1 MLYPKTLLR
10 LAALLVGIFALWS
23 CGLGAAFAQEP
34 PRPVT
39 AWRVVEL
46 NGVPTRPESFALPDG
61 DVVVLRRLTPGRY
74 TLERLGPDLTPR
86 WATPLTLPEPKGSA
100 SLGDLFGAGVVSSE
114 ARVAASS
121 SRALLHTDGA
131 ALIVAVDGA
140 KVVGHRVELHSGVAR
155 VQTLA
160 EAEDDRTSLSFAASG
175 GHVAVMAEPPKG
187 EGRFVYVFD
196 EQLRL
201 IHETRF
207 VPAEDELGLWVSPQG
222 GLVRAWVDDKDDS
235 VRVARLDVQAPEI
248 RLETGRS
255 RAGIGR
261 LAFGP
266 EGQIALLVTLESS
279 RGRPQAF
286 LLAELDFVTGA
297 ATYRSELP
305 KELLLTGTGE
315 GDLLSF
321 ELVELLYAPDGSL
334 LAHGQFVQQVALVS
348 SSPTGFG
355 GVTLTTDVQVR
366 YGQVL
371 LWSFVGDG
379 RLRWTRAVPLAQTS
393 DLASAAVDTGY
404 RLELDDDEARVLY
417 VHTPTRIEVL
427 QGRQITRAV
436 VAQPITLKDG
446 ALGPREDLVALSRNE
461 TWLRVMSARAG
472 DDYFV
477 MTLTRADTLQGL
489 MGRVALTEEP
499 PISLPFA
506 PPAEASQDSEA
517 YAAGYLVGHKTGF
530 TDVTGLAGA
539 YGGGVGVAATGVGM
553 TAAWALSGFNPGV
566 CLLGAGAGCLVGA
579 GVARTTLGAPRL
591 SPWSEMSPDFQAG
604 YAEGYQRGRRQRQV
618 RWAAVGGVVGGVAV
632 GAGLLSA
639 EALLND

>member
-1 MLYPKTLLR
+1 MLHPKTLLR
-10 LAALLVGIFALWS
+10 LSVLLLALLLGLLRSPGAL
-23 CGLGAAFAQEP
+23 AQEP
-34 PRPVT
+34 PRPVS

-46 NGVPTRPESFALPDG
+46 NGVPNRPESFALPDG

-74 TLERLGPDLTPR
+74 TLERLGPDLSPR
-86 WATPLTLPEPKGSA
+86 WATPLGLPEPKGSA
-100 SLGDLFGAGVVSSE
+100 SLGDLLGAGVVSSE

-121 SRALLHTDGA
+121 TRSLIHTDTA

-140 KVVGHRVELHSGVAR
+140 KVIGHRIELDSGVVR
-155 VQTLA
+155 TQTLA
-160 EAEDDRTSLSFAASG
+160 EAEDARTALSFAASG
-175 GHVAVMAEPPKG
+175 AHIAVMAEPPKG

-196 EQLRL
+196 EQLAL
-201 IHETRF
+201 VFETRF

-235 VRVARLDVQAPEI
+235 VRVARLDVKSPEI
-248 RLETGRS
+248 RLDTGKS
-255 RAGIGR
+255 RAGVGR

-266 EGQIALLVTLESS
+266 EGQVALLVTLESVRS
-279 RGRPQAF
+279 RPQAF

-297 ATYRSELP
+297 AVYRSELP
-305 KELLLTGTGE
+305 RELLLSGTGE

-334 LAHGQFVQQVALVS
+334 LAHGQFVQQVAMVS

-355 GVTLTTDVQVR
+355 GVTLTTDIQVR

-379 RLRWTRAVPLAQTS
+379 RLRWTRALPLAQTS

-404 RLELDDDEARVLY
+404 RIEIDDSDARILY
-417 VHTPTRIEVL
+417 VHNPTRIEVL
-427 QGRQITRAV
+427 RGRQITRAV
-436 VAQPITLKDG
+436 VAQPVSLKDG
-446 ALGPREDLVALSRNE
+446 ALGEREDLVALSRNE
-461 TWLRVMSARAG
+461 TWLRVMSTRAG

-489 MGRVALTEEP
+489 MGRVELSEEP

-506 PPAEASQDSEA
+506 PPPEADRSSEA
-517 YAAGYLVGHKTGF
+517 FQAGFLVGHKTGF

-539 YGGGVGVAATGVGM
+539 YGGGVGVATTGVGM

-579 GVARTTLGAPRL
+579 GVARATLGAPRL
-591 SPWSEMSPDFQAG
+591 SPWSEQSPDFQAG
-604 YAEGYQRGRRQRQV
+604 YAEGYQRGRRQRQL
-618 RWAAVGGVVGGVAV
+618 RWAAAGGVVGGVAV
-632 GAGLLSA
+632 GAGLVTA